1 MRRLS
6 GVWGLSLLV
15 LALTACGGSEGDP
28 SSVVNNGGGDGDGD
42 SDASAGGSGSGEDA
56 SAPGDGDGDGDG
68 GSSGNSG
75 GDGDGDGDGG
85 PDLQGCAAVAND
97 AKLAQA
103 NFLFVIDKSGSMNI
117 AAVGDAQ
124 NRTRWEATRDALGEA
139 LDVLQG
145 ESNVRVGLS
154 LFPVFDPILQCT
166 IPEEPNVSVTRLN
179 DAHRTQL
186 DQELD
191 AVTPSGDT
199 PIGGT
204 MMYSYEFLRQ
214 QIVEEETLSGN
225 TFVVLFTDG
234 AETCDQDAIDSLVE
248 ENTSLAT
255 QFDIKTFVIGAP
267 GSEGERGRL
276 SQIAFEGQTSTADD
290 CDHSGDDST
299 GNCHFDMT
307 ESDDFAAELSEALQ
321 EIAADRSVR
330 CDFQM
335 PEGDEIDPRKVNVT
349 YTNSA
354 TGEVTTVPQDG
365 DVTCEDANGW
375 QYSEDFSRILLCG
388 DICDQVIDDPE
399 GEVKIVLGC
408 KTHMIF

>member
-1 MRRLS
+1 MRSKLT
-6 GVWGLSLLV
+6 GWGLCLLTTT
-15 LALTACGGSEGDP
+15 LIACGSGSENDAGSATNTGA
-28 SSVVNNGGGDGDGD
+28 SSNGDGDA
-42 SDASAGGSGSGEDA
+42 DASAGGAGSGEDA
-56 SAPGDGDGDGDG
+56 STAGDGDGDG
-68 GSSGNSG
+68 GSSGNSSG

-85 PDLQGCAAVAND
+85 PDLQGCAAVEND

-103 NFLFVIDKSGSMNI
+103 NFLFVIDKSGSMDI

-166 IPEEPNVSVTRLN
+166 IPEEPNVSVARLN

-186 DQELD
+186 DLELD

-267 GSEGERGRL
+267 GSESERGRL

-290 CDHSGDDST
+290 CDHSGDDDT
-299 GNCHFDMT
+299 GDCHFDMT

-335 PEGDEIDPRKVNVT
+335 PEGDQIDPRKVNVT
-349 YTNSA
+349 YTNSE
-354 TGEVTTVPQDG
+354 TG
-365 DVTCEDANGW
+365 
-375 QYSEDFSRILLCG
+375 
-388 DICDQVIDDPE
+388 
-399 GEVKIVLGC
+399 
-408 KTHMIF
+408 

>member
-1 MRRLS
+1 MRRFS
-6 GVWGLSLLV
+6 GWGLGLLV
-15 LALTACGGSEGDP
+15 LTLAACGTGSENDAG
-28 SSVVNNGGGDGDGD
+28 SATNNGGSPSGDGD
-42 SDASAGGSGSGEDA
+42 SDASSGGGGSGDDA
-56 SAPGDGDGDGDG
+56 STAGDGDGDG

-75 GDGDGDGDGG
+75 GDGDGDGG
-85 PDLQGCAAVAND
+85 PDLQGCAAVEND
-97 AKLAQA
+97 ARLAQA

-166 IPEEPNVSVTRLN
+166 IPEEPNVSVARLN

-204 MMYSYEFLRQ
+204 MMYSYELLRQ

-248 ENTSLAT
+248 TNTNLAT

-267 GSEGERGRL
+267 GSESERGRL
-276 SQIAFEGQTSTADD
+276 SQIAFEGATSTADD
-290 CDHSGDDST
+290 CDHSGDDDT

-307 ESDDFAAELSEALQ
+307 ESDDFAAELSDALQ

-349 YTNSA
+349 YTNSD
-354 TGEVTTVPQDG
+354 TGEVTTVPQDPDG
-365 DVTCEDANGW
+365 TCDEANGW
-375 QYSEDFSRILLCG
+375 QYSEDFTRILLCG

>member
-1 MRRLS
+1 MRRFS
-6 GVWGLSLLV
+6 GWGLGLLV
-15 LALTACGGSEGDP
+15 LTLAACGTGSENDAGNAT
-28 SSVVNNGGGDGDGD
+28 NNGGSSNGDGD
-42 SDASAGGSGSGEDA
+42 SDASAGGEADDA
-56 SAPGDGDGDGDG
+56 STTGDGDSDG

-75 GDGDGDGDGG
+75 GDGEGEGDGG
-85 PDLQGCAAVAND
+85 PDLQGCAAVENEAR
-97 AKLAQA
+97 LAQA

-139 LDVLQG
+139 LDVLQD

-166 IPEEPNVSVTRLN
+166 IPEEPNVSVARLN
-179 DAHRTQL
+179 TAHRTQL

-234 AETCDQDAIDSLVE
+234 AETCDQDAIDSLVDT
-248 ENTSLAT
+248 NTNLAT
-255 QFDIKTFVIGAP
+255 LFDIKTFVIGAP
-267 GSEGERGRL
+267 GSESERGRL
-276 SQIAFEGQTSTADD
+276 SQIAFEGATATADD
-290 CDHSGDDST
+290 CDHSGDDDT

-307 ESDDFAAELSEALQ
+307 ESDDFAAELSDALQ

-349 YTNSA
+349 YTNSD
-354 TGEVTTVPQDG
+354 TGEVSTVPQDPDG
-365 DVTCEDANGW
+365 TCDEANGW
-375 QYSEDFSRILLCG
+375 QYSEDFTRILLCG